1 MFLDGLSGVY
11 NRRYFDQQLSVE
23 WARAARSKLPLSVI
37 MLDVDF
43 FKRFNDRYGH
53 QAGDDCLRQIAGVL
67 KSCLKRPAD
76 LVARYGGEEFA
87 CILPDTKFDDAM
99 ALATN
104 MERRVREQEIAH
116 ENSDVAPVVTISIGL
131 STLAGDFDGGALAL
145 VGLADTQ
152 LYNAKQSGRGR
163 VCGAVLQGSALSQV
177 PVHDGE

>member
-1 MFLDGLSGVY
+1 
-11 NRRYFDQQLSVE
+11 LSVE
-23 WARAARSKLPLSVI
+23 WARAVRSKLPLSII

-53 QAGDDCLRQIAGVL
+53 QAGDDCLRQIASTL

-87 CILPDTKFDDAM
+87 CILPDTRFDDAM
-99 ALATN
+99 VLATN

-116 ENSDVAPVVTISIGL
+116 ENSGVAPMVTVSIGL
-131 STLAGDFDGGALAL
+131 ATLAEDCDGGALAL

-163 VCGAVLQGSALSQV
+163 VGGAILQGSATRQM
-177 PVHDGE
+177 PVHDGA